1 MERAGQNMVHLIAT
15 QETNRIAANF
25 LRHLRRCLRD
35 MSVPFDLPTALARVG
50 SDARAVLAGD
60 ELALSF
66 QQYYQLLEQVPESV
80 AERGF
85 YLRLGAL
92 YDITDIGLL
101 GYACLSAENLRK
113 SWDLTFGSTALLP
126 HPLNG
131 TRRVCGGRV
140 EVLLHAPLHPGVNA
154 RGLQEEWLAST
165 WHWIC
170 QRLPEVSDSQEL
182 RLELDYPAPAY
193 KALYSEIFPGRIEF
207 SRPGT
212 RLSFPEAWYELP
224 FPAANPSTSRLCHE
238 QCLLVMAQ
246 LDNNKSGLI
255 DDVRRM
261 LLMNPQREFPSL
273 EVMAERVRMT
283 PITFYRHLAKAGVNY
298 RMVVLEVRMGLARE
312 YLEKTRIPL
321 QEVAYTLG
329 YDYPANF
336 YRAFKK
342 WFGFTAQECRLG
354 RDGVAHQ

>member
-1 MERAGQNMVHLIAT
+1 MVRLIAT

-35 MSVPFDLPTALARVG
+35 FAPSFDLPAALHQVG
-50 SDARAVLAGD
+50 VDARAVLAGD
-60 ELALSF
+60 EHGLSF
-66 QQYYQLLEQVPESV
+66 RQYYQLLEQIPETM
-80 AERGF
+80 AEQGF

-113 SWDLTFGSTALLP
+113 SWDLTFGSTPLLP

-131 TRRVCGGRV
+131 TRQVCDGRV
-140 EVLLHAPLHPGVNA
+140 EVILDSPLHPSNI
-154 RGLQEEWLAST
+154 RGLQEEWMAST

-170 QRLPEVSDSQEL
+170 QRLPAVSGSREL

-193 KALYSEIFPGRIEF
+193 KALYGEIFPGRIEF
-207 SRPGT
+207 SRPCT
-212 RLSFPEAWYELP
+212 RLSFPETWYELP

-246 LDNNKSGLI
+246 LDRNKSDLI
-255 DDVRRM
+255 DEVRRR

-273 EVMAERVRMT
+273 EAMAERFRMT
-283 PITFYRHLAKAGVNY
+283 PVTFYRHLARAGVNY
-298 RMVVLEVRMGLARE
+298 RTVVLEVRMGLARE

-321 QEVAYTLG
+321 QEVSYTLG
-329 YDYPANF
+329 YDYPPNF

-342 WFGFTAQECRLG
+342 WFGMTAQECRFGLEQVV
-354 RDGVAHQ
+354 R